1 MNDDF
6 FRRCWLT
13 LKATNPRLR
22 KRMTEIECGLEGIRV
37 REQQPSSKK
46 KNEVKTNDSND
57 DDSDKIIP
65 V

>member
-1 MNDDF
+1 MNEAF

-37 REQQPSSKK
+37 REREPSPKKSEEDNVRRTTEEKSK
-46 KNEVKTNDSND
+46 E
-57 DDSDKIIP
+57 IIP
-65 V
+65 I

>member
-1 MNDDF
+1 MNEAF

-37 REQQPSSKK
+37 REQEPLPVKIKSK
-46 KNEVKTNDSND
+46 VKQD
-57 DDSDKIIP
+57 DRDEIIP
-65 V
+65 I